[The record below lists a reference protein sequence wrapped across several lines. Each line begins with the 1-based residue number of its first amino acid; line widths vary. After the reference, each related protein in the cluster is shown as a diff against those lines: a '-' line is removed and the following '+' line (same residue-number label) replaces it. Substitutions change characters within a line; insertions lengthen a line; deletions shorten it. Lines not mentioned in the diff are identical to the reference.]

1 MAYCIGLT
9 GGIGSGKSSAAGLFH
24 ELGAGVVDTD
34 QIAHELTGAGG
45 ETITA
50 IRSQFGTD
58 YIAADGGLDRGKMRR
73 LVFSDSASKK
83 KLEAILHPL
92 IRRQAAARIAEA
104 RQPYVLVVVPLLFET
119 GAYREL
125 VSRVLVVDC
134 TEERQ
139 IARTMQRSRL
149 TADEVRAI
157 NEKRIQE
164 LGSTAT
170 PLIDWNQDG
179 CVDFNE
185 FAGPIRSLF
194 TAMDRNEDDKLDPKE
209 LNPRA
214 ATQGQKGKG
223 QGGHGG
229 RHRGGNEG
237 GDQGPPDDA
246 SGPDG
251 ASNANPGAN

>member
-1 MAYCIGLT
+1 MVYCIGLT

-34 QIAHELTGAGG
+34 QIAHELTGPGG
-45 ETITA
+45 AAIAA

-73 LVFSDSASKK
+73 LVFSDSAAKK
-83 KLEAILHPL
+83 KLETILHPL
-92 IRRQAAARIAEA
+92 IRRQALARIAEA

-134 TEERQ
+134 AEEQQ

-157 NEKRIQE
+157 MAAQLPRSERLAQADDVLHN
-164 LGSTAT
+164 
-170 PLIDWNQDG
+170 DDG
-179 CVDFNE
+179 
-185 FAGPIRSLF
+185 
-194 TAMDRNEDDKLDPKE
+194 MDALRLQIGVLHDKYLA
-209 LNPRA
+209 LA
-214 ATQGQKGKG
+214 
-223 QGGHGG
+223 
-229 RHRGGNEG
+229 
-237 GDQGPPDDA
+237 
-246 SGPDG
+246 
-251 ASNANPGAN
+251 